1 MIYKLDGPSGQR
13 KHAIINSI
21 VKHYLFKKETVRLD
35 YKIPKKVK
43 DFFLDEERWIDY
55 GFVLIEII
63 FILFLAMISVKVGKI
78 IIRKVFQ
85 VRMKAPLR
93 YSERR
98 QNTLFKLL
106 ENVIAYVVY
115 FAAILAILSAFSIN
129 VAGLIAG
136 AGVLG
141 LAIGFGAQ
149 NLVRDV
155 ITGFFIIF
163 EDQFSVGDY
172 VRIGASE
179 GTVEEI
185 GLRTTK
191 LKGMNGE
198 IHIFPNGTIVEV
210 VNFSINN
217 SIAIVDVSIAY
228 EANMPKAEALIKEF
242 LALLPDQYEQLVKE
256 PELLG
261 VQNLAASEVVMRITA
276 ETKPMQ
282 HFSVARIIR
291 RDLKIFMDEHGI
303 EIPYPKMV
311 MYQKKEGSV
320 DAGIGDPAKN
330 GDKEKSK

>member
-1 MIYKLDGPSGQR
+1 MVDKLNTLN
-13 KHAIINSI
+13 IETTINKI
-21 VKHYLFKKETVRLD
+21 KKLL
-35 YKIPKKVK
+35 
-43 DFFLDEERWIDY
+43 LDEELWIDS
-55 GFVLIEII
+55 GII
-63 FILFLAMISVKVGKI
+63 ILKVFFIILLAGIVVKIGKI
-78 IIRKVFQ
+78 VIQKLFE

-98 QNTLFKLL
+98 QNTLLKLL
-106 ENVIAYVVY
+106 QNGLAYVVY
-115 FAAILAILSAFSIN
+115 FAAILAVLSALTID
-129 VAGLIAG
+129 VTGLLAG

-172 VRIGASE
+172 VRIGAAE

-191 LKGMNGE
+191 LSGLNGE

-210 VNFSINN
+210 VNFSLNN
-217 SIAIVDVSIAY
+217 SIAIVDVSVAY
-228 EANMPKAEALIKEF
+228 ETDIPKVEELIREF
-242 LALLPDQYEQLVKE
+242 LMGLPDKYEQLVKL
-256 PELLG
+256 PQLLG

-276 ETKPMQ
+276 ETMPMQ
-282 HFSVARIIR
+282 HFAIARIIR

-311 MYQKKEGSV
+311 MYQKKTGSV
-320 DAGIGDPAKN
+320 DAGIGDPVKN
-330 GDKEKSK
+330 DDKGKI

>member
-1 MIYKLDGPSGQR
+1 MF
-13 KHAIINSI
+13 INKMNKFI
-21 VKHYLFKKETVRLD
+21 M
-35 YKIPKKVK
+35 
-43 DFFLDEERWIDY
+43 DEDRWIKY
-55 GFVLIEII
+55 GLVFLKVILII
-63 FILFLAMISVKVGKI
+63 FMSMIVVKVGKI
-78 IIRKVFQ
+78 VIRKVFE

-98 QNTLFKLL
+98 QNTLLKLL

-115 FAAILAILSAFSIN
+115 FAAILAVLSAFSIN

-179 GTVEEI
+179 GTVQEI

-198 IHIFPNGTIVEV
+198 IHIFPNGTIIEV
-210 VNFSINN
+210 INFSLNN
-217 SIAIVDVSIAY
+217 SIAIVDVSVAY
-228 EANMPKAEALIKEF
+228 EADIPKAEELIREF
-242 LALLPDQYEQLVKE
+242 LASLPEKYEQLVKE

-311 MYQKKEGSV
+311 MYQKKTGSV
-320 DAGIGDPAKN
+320 DAGIGDPVKSD
-330 GDKEKSK
+330 DKGK

>member
-1 MIYKLDGPSGQR
+1 MVDKLKFEKMIEDIK
-13 KHAIINSI
+13 NS
-21 VKHYLFKKETVRLD
+21 LLNEQL
-35 YKIPKKVK
+35 
-43 DFFLDEERWIDY
+43 WIDS
-55 GFVLIEII
+55 GVVILKI
-63 FILFLAMISVKVGKI
+63 FFIMFLAGIVVKVGKI
-78 IIRKVFQ
+78 VIRKVFE

-93 YSERR
+93 YTERR
-98 QNTLFKLL
+98 QNTLLKLL
-106 ENVIAYVVY
+106 QNGLAYVVY
-115 FAAILAILSAFSIN
+115 FAAILAVLSALTIN
-129 VAGLIAG
+129 VTGLLAG

-172 VRIGASE
+172 VRIGAAE

-191 LKGMNGE
+191 LSGLNGE

-210 VNFSINN
+210 VNYSLNN
-217 SIAIVDVSIAY
+217 SIAIVDVSVAY
-228 EANMPKAEALIKEF
+228 EVDIPKAEELIREF
-242 LALLPDQYEQLVKE
+242 LLELPEKYEQLVKL

-282 HFSVARIIR
+282 HFAIARIIR
-291 RDLKIFMDEHGI
+291 RDLKIFMDANGI

-311 MYQKKEGSV
+311 MYQKKTGSV
-320 DAGIGDPAKN
+320 DSGTGDPVKN
-330 GDKEKSK
+330 EDKGKV

>member
-1 MIYKLDGPSGQR
+1 LDFELMF
-13 KHAIINSI
+13 INKMNKFI
-21 VKHYLFKKETVRLD
+21 M
-35 YKIPKKVK
+35 
-43 DFFLDEERWIDY
+43 DEDRWIKY
-55 GFVLIEII
+55 GLVFLKVILII
-63 FILFLAMISVKVGKI
+63 FMSMIVVKVGKI
-78 IIRKVFQ
+78 VIRKVFE

-98 QNTLFKLL
+98 QNTLLKLL

-115 FAAILAILSAFSIN
+115 FAAILAVLSAFSIN

-179 GTVEEI
+179 GTVQEI

-198 IHIFPNGTIVEV
+198 IHIFPNGTIIEV
-210 VNFSINN
+210 INFSLNN
-217 SIAIVDVSIAY
+217 SIAIVDVSVAY
-228 EANMPKAEALIKEF
+228 EADIPKAEELIREF
-242 LALLPDQYEQLVKE
+242 LASLPEKYEQLVKE

-311 MYQKKEGSV
+311 MYQKKTGSV
-320 DAGIGDPAKN
+320 DAGIGDPVKSD
-330 GDKEKSK
+330 DKGK

>member
-1 MIYKLDGPSGQR
+1 MTNKI
-13 KHAIINSI
+13 
-21 VKHYLFKKETVRLD
+21 KK
-35 YKIPKKVK
+35 
-43 DFFLDEERWIDY
+43 FFMDEDRWIDY
-55 GFVLIEII
+55 GLVFMEVVFIIVLS
-63 FILFLAMISVKVGKI
+63 MIVVKVGKI
-78 IIRKVFQ
+78 VIRKVFE

-98 QNTLFKLL
+98 QNTVLKLL

-179 GTVEEI
+179 GTVQEI

-198 IHIFPNGTIVEV
+198 IHIFPNGTIIEV
-210 VNFSINN
+210 INFSLNN
-217 SIAIVDVSIAY
+217 SIAIVDVSVAY
-228 EANMPKAEALIKEF
+228 EADIPKAEELIREF
-242 LALLPDQYEQLVKE
+242 LASLPEKYEQLVKE

-311 MYQKKEGSV
+311 MYQKKTGSV
-320 DAGIGDPAKN
+320 DAGIGDPVKSD
-330 GDKEKSK
+330 DKGK